1 MKADASR
8 RLGLCVCCRDAYTKT
23 PGSLMS
29 QAFTPTSQVNAPART
44 MSGRDIQTLFLASL
58 GGALEF
64 YDFVVFVFFVLP
76 LSHLFFPPDMAPWLA
91 KLQVYGIFA
100 AGYLAR
106 PLGGIV
112 MAHFGD
118 RQGRKRMFTLSVF
131 LMALPTLAIGLLP
144 TYAVVGVLAPLLLL
158 LMRVVQGVAIGGEVP
173 GAWVFVAEHAP
184 PGRVGFAC
192 ACLTSGLT
200 VGILI
205 GSLTAAWIN
214 HHLLPD
220 EVLRWG
226 WRLPFLLGGVFGFV
240 AVWLRRW
247 LSETPV
253 FAELR
258 ERKALSRELPLRIV
272 LAAHRSSVVLSMAVT
287 WTLTAAI
294 LVLILMLPSLAQK
307 SFGIAPDLAFLG
319 NSIAAFC
326 LGVGCIAYGW
336 LADRIGAPRALLFGS
351 LALLAVTYVLFAD
364 LAAGGAHFLALYA
377 LTGFLVGA
385 VGVVPT
391 VMVAV
396 FPAPVRYS
404 GISFAYNVAY
414 AVFGASTATLIG
426 YLAERAG
433 RMAPAHYVALTA
445 VVSVVAAWWL
455 MASRR
460 ADGQVRENLGSA

>member
-1 MKADASR
+1 MKTDPVSGR
-8 RLGLCVCCRDAYTKT
+8 RLCVCCRVAYTKSAV
-23 PGSLMS
+23 SLMTQVIS
-29 QAFTPTSQVNAPART
+29 STSPMAPAERSLARSDIRT
-44 MSGRDIQTLFLASL
+44 LLLASL

-64 YDFVVFVFFVLP
+64 YDFVVFVFFALP
-76 LSHLFFPPDMAPWLA
+76 LSHLFFPPNTAPWLA
-91 KLQVYGIFA
+91 QLQVYGIFA

-144 TYAVVGVLAPLLLL
+144 VYAQVGVLAPMLLL

-184 PGRVGFAC
+184 RGRVGFAC
-192 ACLTSGLT
+192 GCLTAGLT

-214 HHLLPD
+214 HHLSPED
-220 EVLRWG
+220 VLRWG

-247 LSETPV
+247 LAETPV

-258 ERKALSRELPLRIV
+258 ERKALSQEMPLRTV
-272 LAAHRSSVVLSMAVT
+272 LSGHGGSVLLSMAVT
-287 WTLTAAI
+287 WMLTAAI
-294 LVLILMLPSLAQK
+294 LVLILMLPTLVQK
-307 SFGIAPDLAFLG
+307 AFGIAADVAFLG
-319 NSIAAFC
+319 NSLAAFS
-326 LGVGCIAYGW
+326 LGVGCVAYGW
-336 LADRIGAPRALLFGS
+336 LTDRIGGARTLLVGS
-351 LALLAVTYVLFAD
+351 LALVAGTYVLFAD
-364 LAAGGAHFLALYA
+364 LASGGAHFLPLYA
-377 LTGFLVGA
+377 LAGFLVGA

-391 VMVAV
+391 IMVEA
-396 FPAPVRYS
+396 FPPAIRYS
-404 GISFAYNVAY
+404 GLSFAYNVAY
-414 AVFGASTATLIG
+414 AVFGATTATLIA
-426 YLAERAG
+426 YLAERVG
-433 RMAPAHYVALTA
+433 RMAPAHYVAMTA
-445 VVSVVAAWWL
+445 VVSILVALWL

-460 ADGQVRENLGSA
+460 GAAAAD

>member
-1 MKADASR
+1 MTQAIPTTPALASPDR
-8 RLGLCVCCRDAYTKT
+8 SLGA
-23 PGSLMS
+23 
-29 QAFTPTSQVNAPART
+29 
-44 MSGRDIQTLFLASL
+44 RDIQTLLLASL

-64 YDFVVFVFFVLP
+64 YDFVVFVFFALP
-76 LSHLFFPPDMAPWLA
+76 LSHLFFPPNTAPWLA
-91 KLQVYGIFA
+91 QLQVYGIFA

-144 TYAVVGVLAPLLLL
+144 IYASVGLLAPLLLL
-158 LMRVVQGVAIGGEVP
+158 VMRVVQGVAIGGEVP

-184 PGRVGFAC
+184 RGRVGFAC

-214 HHLLPD
+214 HHLAPA
-220 EVLRWG
+220 EVLAWG
-226 WRLPFLLGGVFGFV
+226 WRLPFLLGGVFGFI

-253 FAELR
+253 FAQLR
-258 ERKALSRELPLRIV
+258 ERKALSQELPLRNV
-272 LAAHRSSVVLSMAVT
+272 LASHGGAVALSMAVT
-287 WTLTAAI
+287 WMLTAAI
-294 LVLILMLPSLAQK
+294 LVLILMLPNLVQK
-307 SFGIAPDLAFLG
+307 SFGIAPDMAFLG
-319 NSIAAFC
+319 NSIAAFS
-326 LGVGCIAYGW
+326 LGVGCIAFGW
-336 LADRIGAPRALLFGS
+336 LVDRIGAAWALLLGS
-351 LALLAVTYVLFAD
+351 IALVIVTYGLFGD
-364 LAAGGAHFLALYA
+364 LAAGGAHFLSLYA
-377 LTGFLVGA
+377 LTGFLVGTVA
-385 VGVVPT
+385 VVPT
-391 VMVAV
+391 IMVTA
-396 FPAPVRYS
+396 FPAPIRYS

-433 RMAPAHYVALTA
+433 RMAPAHYVTITA
-445 VVSVVAAWWL
+445 VVSVLSALWL
-455 MASRR
+455 LAKRQ
-460 ADGQVRENLGSA
+460 GGSELVD